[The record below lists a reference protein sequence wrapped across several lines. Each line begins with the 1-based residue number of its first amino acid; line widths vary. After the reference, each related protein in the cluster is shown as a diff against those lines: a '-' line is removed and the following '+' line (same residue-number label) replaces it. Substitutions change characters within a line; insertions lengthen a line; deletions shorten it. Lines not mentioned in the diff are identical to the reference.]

1 MDFQAPSPLF
11 AVSLLGRAPVFASPL
26 QELSPPLR
34 GCERRC
40 DSLFRPFPLTFSGRL
55 RTSASVGSSP
65 RASDHRA
72 PATPEPGRRRAA
84 AARRGRLSPVR
95 TSPGLL
101 PRDVP
106 STPGGG
112 SFSPELPPWFLGV
125 LPPSLGA
132 GGLAILGRMGS
143 KSFCSSVRKLVFSP
157 LGGFIL
163 SS

>member
-11 AVSLLGRAPVFASPL
+11 AVFAGARTCFCVTVAGAV
-26 QELSPPLR
+26 PPLR

-55 RTSASVGSSP
+55 WTSASVGSSP
-65 RASDHRA
+65 RAPRS

-84 AARRGRLSPVR
+84 AARRGRLSPVW

-157 LGGFIL
+157 HGGFIL